1 MDDSIP
7 QSTKSEL
14 LGAKIDKLAAYK
26 ARKAEI
32 ELDLKNV
39 ESMIEGIEEDIRD
52 TLDAAG
58 TMESKSSSGHK
69 VEIVESTVPHVED
82 WDQFYDFI
90 HQNKYYHMLQKRPS
104 TTGYRELITMGK
116 QVPGV
121 LPFTTRK
128 ITFTGA

>member
-1 MDDSIP
+1 MTVAE
-7 QSTKSEL
+7 STKSEL

-26 ARKAEI
+26 AKKAEI
-32 ELDLKNV
+32 ELSLKEV
-39 ESMIEGIEEDIRD
+39 DHMIDAIEDDIRD

-69 VEIVESTVPHVED
+69 VEVVESTVPHVED
-82 WDQFYDFI
+82 WDQFYEFI

-128 ITFTGA
+128 IKFTGA